1 MKIGQISP
9 QAQAWIKGTLL
20 ALLGTGA
27 GGALIA
33 THAEMSNVQERQ
45 AQKIALLDEQL
56 GRNNSTI
63 SDLTG
68 RLHNEQTTNQNQANQ
83 LSEAQHN
90 AQNMLTQINKLNGDL
105 TRVNRDINS
114 RITLDQVMEVV
125 QRLTPSTVRVQGEV
139 EMFDYFTGQQR
150 RVPVTGSGVIIIDNN
165 NNKYILTNGH
175 VVEDSAIRNNQ
186 FRDGTFRITL
196 YNGSDYKRPIEFMA
210 APVILSSG
218 ERAYSHP
225 DANDLALLQIPADV
239 KLPPNVGIRLR
250 DITTH
255 PFRVG
260 EPVIAIGNPFNERD
274 SVTFGII
281 SHTDRSSTLNQNH
294 HLQTDAPINPGNSGG
309 GLFDMDGRLIG
320 INTWGYRGGDGIGG
334 SIRVDYIKKILEGW
348 GIPVMS
354 QQEREVLAKAT

>member
-1 MKIGQISP
+1 MKVMPSSP
-9 QAQAWIKGTLL
+9 QVRTWIKGTLL
-20 ALLGTGA
+20 ALMGAGA
-27 GGALIA
+27 GGALVA
-33 THAEMSNVQERQ
+33 THAEMAASNEKHTQEISLLNERLVQ
-45 AQKIALLDEQL
+45 
-56 GRNNSTI
+56 NNSITN
-63 SDLTG
+63 DLTN
-68 RLHNEQTTNQNQANQ
+68 RLQQEQNTNQNQANQ
-83 LSEAQHN
+83 LSEAQRN
-90 AQNMLTQINKLNGDL
+90 AQNMLTQMNKLNGEL
-105 TRVNRDINS
+105 NRVNRDLNS
-114 RITLDQVMEVV
+114 RITLDQVMDVA

-165 NNKYILTNGH
+165 NNRYILTNGH

-186 FRDGTFRITL
+186 FRDGTFKITL

-239 KLPPNVGIRLR
+239 KLPPNAGIRLR

-281 SHTDRSSTLNQNH
+281 SHTDRQSTLNQNH

-309 GLFDMDGRLIG
+309 GLFDMQGRLIG
-320 INTWGYRGGDGIGG
+320 INTWGYRGGDGIAG
-334 SIRVDYIKKILEGW
+334 SIRIDYIKKILEGW

-354 QQEREVLAKAT
+354 QQEREVLAKAK